1 MLHDFIAAPK
11 SGKLRAALCSRYND
25 NIGRY
30 PLPSHATLIIADD
43 HPLFRAALTQTI
55 VSGSQQPY
63 NVVEAA
69 DISTLQDICQR
80 ESSVQLVLLDLHI
93 PGAKGLSGLIYL
105 VNNFPHIPVIMIS
118 ANDSDDIIGR
128 AISQGAAGFLSKSAE
143 PAEIARAIDVV
154 NSGDI
159 YLPPHSQVDLDSLE
173 DSEEHDISQ
182 LMSQL
187 TPQQFKVAVMLAEGL
202 LNKQIAYELNVTEAT
217 IKAHVT
223 EIFRKLGVSSRTQ
236 AVLMISQLDIPAPSA
251 H

>member
-1 MLHDFIAAPK
+1 M
-11 SGKLRAALCSRYND
+11 
-25 NIGRY
+25 
-30 PLPSHATLIIADD
+30 PSHATLVIADD

-55 VSGSQQPY
+55 TSSSPQAY
-63 NVVEAA
+63 HIIEAA

-80 ESSVQLVLLDLHI
+80 ESGIQLVLLDLHI

-105 VNNFPHIPVIMIS
+105 VNNFPHIPVMMIS

-128 AISQGAAGFLSKSAE
+128 AIAQGAAGFLSKSAE
-143 PAEIARAIDVV
+143 PAEIARALEVV
-154 NSGDI
+154 NSGEI
-159 YLPPHSQVDLDSLE
+159 YLPPYSQVDLNSLDDTQE
-173 DSEEHDISQ
+173 QDISQ

-236 AVLMISQLDIPAPSA
+236 AVLMISQLDIPTPST